1 MTTQTILTDY
11 YEVLHLHPDADHAM
25 VDQSYWHLARLYN
38 ASMDSDPDAPGKLA
52 QLNEAYSVLRSP
64 ALRQEYDFA
73 RERALRAGVLSS
85 PPPPPRQVPLAVMAK
100 QKPRPKK
107 ERAPDAA
114 RVAQPKPVAEAAV
127 AVSDEEPPPVIKL
140 ALPRLPVSFLAFR
153 VPPMQSAI
161 SALAILVLGAAAL
174 YYGAPTMLVVAMLLI
189 GLVAAT
195 VPLVRIPSFPRPT
208 VRLPSI
214 GMPQPS
220 AMGAGRPAAPAV
232 DPMHIRQST
241 QQTIARFRAAHG
253 SDRPG
258 DPPRR

>member
-11 YEVLHLHPDADHAM
+11 YEVLHLHPDADAAM

-38 ASMDSDPDAPGKLA
+38 AAIPTDPEAQGKLA

-73 RERALRAGVLSS
+73 RERALRAGVLA
-85 PPPPPRQVPLAVMAK
+85 PPPPPQRQVPLAVMAK
-100 QKPRPKK
+100 QKPHPKK
-107 ERAPDAA
+107 ERSP
-114 RVAQPKPVAEAAV
+114 EAAK
-127 AVSDEEPPPVIKL
+127 AAPAPSTGAPAAGQPEDESPPILRL
-140 ALPRLPVSFLAFR
+140 ALPRLPVSFLVFR

-195 VPLVRIPSFPRPT
+195 VPLVRIPSFPRPA

-232 DPMHIRQST
+232 DPMRIRQST
-241 QQTIARFRAAHG
+241 QQTIARFRAHG
-253 SDRPG
+253 PDSHPG
-258 DPPRR
+258 DRGR